1 MLLSESAD
9 KVTLKSSQHLP
20 SILIFKGLPGS
31 SVIKSP
37 PADAEDAGNMGSAAE
52 LGRAL
57 GEAKGNPF
65 QDSRL
70 GNPKGRGAWKA
81 IVHRV
86 AKDWDTA
93 ELLRRK
99 IRGPREGRG
108 RQDPRTQGNF
118 GKISESK
125 PHHTPHTHPPQ
136 GHHVTLCTTRLP
148 PPRAA
153 PRRSPSPGHQAEGA
167 GVFRGSSPAPSP
179 AQGSQVCCVGW
190 LQLSATEDRCY
201 RSSDSSHRGLV
212 QRVISRVPL
221 KLANS

>member
-1 MLLSESAD
+1 MWAQGVS
-9 KVTLKSSQHLP
+9 P
-20 SILIFKGLPGS
+20 CGS
-31 SVIKSP
+31 VVKNP
-37 PADAEDAGNMGSAAE
+37 PADVGDPGDAGSIPGS
-52 LGRAL
+52 GKCP
-57 GEAKGNPF
+57 GERNGNPL
-65 QDSRL
+65 QYSCL

-99 IRGPREGRG
+99 VCGPREGRG

-148 PPRAA
+148 PPL
-153 PRRSPSPGHQAEGA
+153 PQA
-167 GVFRGSSPAPSP
+167 
-179 AQGSQVCCVGW
+179 
-190 LQLSATEDRCY
+190 QLEATEGRPQEEPLPGASGGGSRCFQ
-201 RSSDSSHRGLV
+201 RFQPRALTGSGLPGV
-212 QRVISRVPL
+212 LCGMAPAHCHGRQVLQEQRQHPQGACSTCHFTGYPQT
-221 KLANS
+221 S